1 MNKIKKNNIVSFPT
15 KLTDVE
21 REIEAIVF
29 AAAEPLSVET
39 IESKLS
45 KQTDIQQSLE
55 KLRDKNLR
63 TAKSGNKSAQKIL
76 ETTNKYI
83 VHLSAGNSARTLE
96 ASEEDLDIVSELDLL
111 TMKPVLYVCNVDEAS
126 VKNGNKYVDDVK
138 RVIRDEE
145 IIVIATAIEAEIS
158 ELENLEEQMMFLEEL
173 GLKKPGVHYLIQA
186 TYKLFVVT

>member
-55 KLRDKNLR
+55 KLRDFYSNRGINLICISNKWSFR
-63 TAKSGNKSAQKIL
+63 TAVNLSSLMSEQKTVEKKLSRAAI
-76 ETTNKYI
+76 ET
-83 VHLSAGNSARTLE
+83 LA
-96 ASEEDLDIVSELDLL
+96 
-111 TMKPVLYVCNVDEAS
+111 
-126 VKNGNKYVDDVK
+126 
-138 RVIRDEE
+138 
-145 IIVIATAIEAEIS
+145 IIVYHQPVTRS
-158 ELENLEEQMMFLEEL
+158 EM
-173 GLKKPGVHYLIQA
+173 KR
-186 TYKLFVVT
+186 